1 MERQMQQ
8 IDKEQQ
14 QNKIVRDKELE
25 RMINEAESKR

>member
-1 MERQMQQ
+1 MQQ

-14 QNKIVRDKELE
+14 QNKIIRDKELE